1 MKKRRI
7 EDAPPSLLI
16 NHISKM
22 FNDRMRQKS
31 EAAGIS
37 EGWRKILFHLKHNEQ
52 MTQLDLAKRTHL
64 SAPAV
69 SVTLQ
74 KMEGAGLVS
83 RRPDPKDQRAILVC
97 LTEEGRAADRK
108 VIRLIQETERE
119 LLDGISEQELSAIR
133 PILLRMYQN
142 FAGGAEK

>member
-22 FNDRMRQKS
+22 FNDRMRLKTES
-31 EAAGIS
+31 AGIS
-37 EGWRKILFHLKHNEQ
+37 EGWRKILFHLKHNDS
-52 MTQLDLAKRTHL
+52 MTQLDLAKHIHL

-74 KMEGAGLVS
+74 KMEAAGLVQ

-97 LTEEGRAADRK
+97 LTEAGRAADCK
-108 VIRLIQETERE
+108 VIRMIRETEAE
-119 LLDGISEQELSAIR
+119 LLEGITEEEIAAIR
-133 PILLRMYQN
+133 PILVRMYRN
-142 FAGGAEK
+142 FAGEECK

>member
-1 MKKRRI
+1 MKIRKI

-22 FNDRMRQKS
+22 FDDRMRQKS

-37 EGWRKILFHLKHNEQ
+37 EGWRKILFHLKHSKN
-52 MTQLDLAKRTHL
+52 MTQLELAKRTHL

-74 KMEGAGLVS
+74 KMEIMGLVS
-83 RRPDPKDQRAILVC
+83 RRHDPKDQRAILVC
-97 LTEEGRAADRK
+97 LTEEGHAADRK
-108 VIRLIQETERE
+108 VIRLIQATEQE
-119 LLDGISEQELSAIR
+119 LLEGISEQELAAIR
-133 PILLRMYQN
+133 PILLRMYRN
-142 FAGGAEK
+142 FAGGGEE